1 MLTVFPPRACNPFTH
16 PFAHLSRGRAGSKYK
31 SVIVLWTS
39 ISETAAGNLEPE
51 AEEKEHPCEIINIRN
66 AQMFVVSDGPQIK
79 MSPFEREVFVAFSA
93 TTHTMLLT
101 PNWHRF
107 EKEGVLQ
114 ISCCIVHLRNLS
126 SDPPGLPT

>member
-31 SVIVLWTS
+31 SVMVLWTS

-66 AQMFVVSDGPQIK
+66 TQMFVVSDGLPDQDE
-79 MSPFEREVFVAFSA
+79 PF
-93 TTHTMLLT
+93 
-101 PNWHRF
+101 
-107 EKEGVLQ
+107 
-114 ISCCIVHLRNLS
+114 
-126 SDPPGLPT
+126 